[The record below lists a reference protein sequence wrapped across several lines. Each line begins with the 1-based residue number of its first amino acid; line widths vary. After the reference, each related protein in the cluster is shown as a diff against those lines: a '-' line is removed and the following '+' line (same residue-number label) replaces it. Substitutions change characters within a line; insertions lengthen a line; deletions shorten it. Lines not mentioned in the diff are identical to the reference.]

1 MHIMTNT
8 QKRSRVFIVDDNEV
22 IRRLL
27 SSIVRQDL
35 RLEYVGQAPT
45 GEAALQA
52 LKKTPAD
59 IVCLDVQMPGLD
71 GVSVLEQM
79 RKDFPDARVVMITGY
94 ATSDMVA
101 KSRALGAA
109 GFVIKPFNAAK
120 VLETIQMAAG
130 AAA

>member
-1 MHIMTNT
+1 MENNRR
-8 QKRSRVFIVDDNEV
+8 RSRVFIVDDNEV

-27 SSIVRQDL
+27 SSIVRQDN

-45 GEAALQA
+45 GETALQA

-79 RKDFPDARVVMITGY
+79 RKEFPDARVVMITGY
-94 ATSDMVA
+94 ATSDMVK
-101 KSRALGAA
+101 KSRELGAA

-120 VLETIQMAAG
+120 VLETIQTAVV